1 MRHKQYFGVQHPS
14 ETVSVIL
21 APTQRIS
28 QSGSGYSVVV
38 GAVVLMVV
46 DVDVEG
52 SALQQKSPLS

>member
-1 MRHKQYFGVQHPS
+1 MISFS
-14 ETVSVIL
+14 ETETVSVIL

>member
-1 MRHKQYFGVQHPS
+1 MQHPS
-14 ETVSVIL
+14 ETVSVTL

-28 QSGSGYSVVV
+28 QSGSGHSVVV